1 MSVTSHPTAPELVRA
16 VAQWIDE
23 VRPQLDQRHAY
34 LARVASNAL
43 AIVEREL
50 TLGAGAEAALAPQL
64 AKLLNCEAD
73 ADNDFAGL
81 TRTLCE
87 RLRGGDMGIDTPG
100 LLSFLREDTLARL
113 AIDQPGYRHE
123 GQKQVP

>member
-1 MSVTSHPTAPELVRA
+1 MSVMSHPTASELVRA
-16 VAQWIDE
+16 VAQWLDD
-23 VRPQLDQRHAY
+23 VRPQLDPRNAY

-64 AKLLNCEAD
+64 AALLHCEDD
-73 ADNDFAGL
+73 ADEHYAEL
-81 TRTLCE
+81 IRALCE
-87 RLRGGDMGIDTPG
+87 RLRSGDMGFDTPG

-113 AIDQPGYRHE
+113 AIDQPGYRH
-123 GQKQVP
+123 GRQKQVP